1 MCRLNPGEQADR
13 LCQVYDDILSKGL
26 LAPNGSFV
34 PGAEDAAGTE
44 VVQLREMLLQ
54 LYRSA
59 TPEADT
65 WLHMLQHSEDPE
77 TSLPFTEEQVVRS
90 LNVLILAAAVDAL
103 LERVD
108 DRHARRGATTVRLAC
123 DGQVRA
129 SQAHGVIARCR
140 VALPESSRTC
150 SRLRP
155 IASRHFMYAMPRP
168 A

>member
-77 TSLPFTEEQVVRS
+77 TSVNARTTAPVSGVVEAQEGHS
-90 LNVLILAAAVDAL
+90 N
-103 LERVD
+103 
-108 DRHARRGATTVRLAC
+108 
-123 DGQVRA
+123 Q
-129 SQAHGVIARCR
+129 Q
-140 VALPESSRTC
+140 
-150 SRLRP
+150 
-155 IASRHFMYAMPRP
+155 
-168 A
+168 

>member
-90 LNVLILAAAVDAL
+90 LNVLMVGAYSPL
-103 LERVD
+103 LSTLSWSVLMIATHDEAQQRYGWRATDKFER
-108 DRHARRGATTVRLAC
+108 AKLMA
-123 DGQVRA
+123 
-129 SQAHGVIARCR
+129 
-140 VALPESSRTC
+140 
-150 SRLRP
+150 
-155 IASRHFMYAMPRP
+155 
-168 A
+168 